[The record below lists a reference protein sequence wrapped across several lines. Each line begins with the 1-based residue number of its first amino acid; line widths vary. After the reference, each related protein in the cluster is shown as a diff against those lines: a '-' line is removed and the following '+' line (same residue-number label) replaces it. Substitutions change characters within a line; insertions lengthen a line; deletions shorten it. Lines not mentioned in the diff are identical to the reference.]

1 MSKKFLVNINMGG
14 NQIVSPVLNAAVVY
28 GTSTDPGSG
37 STGQIFYNTTSNTI
51 KYWNGTSWTPLST
64 GATTVSSLN
73 TFSGSV
79 TIVGTTNQIAVSND
93 TGTITL
99 SLPTNVTLPGK
110 TTLSAST
117 TSGSSLNIPAATSD
131 PTSPSVGDVWTTA
144 STGANILYYNGATKT
159 VAFTDSNITGSAGSV
174 TSNLTIGNGLTVAGP
189 YNGSSPVTISLPS
202 TITAGSVGSSSAIPV
217 ITYDTYG
224 RITAVTTASI
234 SSSISLAGTSG
245 TGSVSTG
252 GTLTVTGGTGVS
264 TSASGSTITVTNTGV
279 LSVNGSTGTIT
290 GLATLASPTF
300 TGTVTVPS
308 SGIVYPGSTSGQSI
322 LAAPATAG
330 TNTAI
335 TLPATAGVLALNN
348 QTFFIGTT
356 SVAINRASASLSLT
370 GVSIDG
376 NAGTATTLATARNI
390 NGVSFNGS
398 TDITV
403 KASTT
408 NSLTIG
414 TGLSGT
420 SFDGSS
426 AITIANTGVLSI
438 TGTANQVIASAST
451 GDITLS
457 LPQSISTTSTPT
469 FSQIT
474 VSNAPVNATD
484 VANKAYVDNVASGV
498 NAHDA
503 VRLATTTTLAA
514 VYAAGTLTSN
524 PPGDGGTGVG
534 ETITFS
540 ATGITQLDGA
550 NTLALGDRILVKN
563 GVTADSGSSSK
574 ANGIYEVSTA
584 GTTGVATVLTRALD
598 YDNSIFGDVTSGD
611 LVYVRSGTTYGGTQW
626 VQTNAG
632 TATTGSGATLKYCV
646 LIGTDS
652 ISFTQ
657 FSGVGVITG
666 GTGITVTGN
675 SVAITAVSPTSST
688 DTSTKGIVSGHTVN
702 TQGQV
707 TATTT
712 TTLGTEFTNTSGT
725 INLTTAGIS
734 DSKLATISTAG
745 KVSNSATTATN
756 LNTASAIVARDASGN
771 FVAGTITAAL
781 AGNASTATT
790 LATPRAIN
798 GVNFDGSA
806 AITIKASTTNALT
819 VGTGLSLSS
828 GTTFDGSAAV
838 TISLTSTYTQKYTA
852 LFTGGTSSNPFTV
865 NHALNTRD
873 VTVQVYDN
881 TTYDEVEVDI
891 VRTDVNNV
899 TVTFATTPTT
909 GNNYRIVVIG

>member
-1 MSKKFLVNINMGG
+1 MSKKFLVNIDMGG

-28 GTSTDPGSG
+28 GTSSDPGSG
-37 STGQIFYNTTSNTI
+37 STGQIFYNTTSNVI

-64 GATTVSSLN
+64 GGTAVSSLN

-79 TIVGTTNQIAVSND
+79 TIVGTTNQIAVSNA

-117 TSGSSLNIPAATSD
+117 TSGSSLNIPAATSA

-159 VAFTDSNITGSAGSV
+159 IAFTDSNITGSAASV
-174 TSNLTIGNGLTVAGP
+174 ANSLTIGNGLTTAGP
-189 YNGSSPVTISLPS
+189 YNGSAAVTISLPS

-224 RITAVTTASI
+224 RITAVSTASI

-252 GTLTVTGGTGVS
+252 GTLTVTGGTGIS
-264 TSASGSTITVTNTGV
+264 TSASGSTITVTNGGV
-279 LSVNGSTGTIT
+279 LSVNGSTGAIT
-290 GLATLASPTF
+290 GIATLASPTF
-300 TGTVTVPS
+300 TGTVTVPAT
-308 SGIVYPGSTSGQSI
+308 GIVYPGSTSGQSI

-376 NAGTATTLATARNI
+376 NAGTATKLATPILI
-390 NGVSFNGS
+390 NTVSFDGS
-398 TDITV
+398 AGITV

-408 NSLTIG
+408 NALTIG

-451 GDITLS
+451 GAITLS
-457 LPQSISTTSTPT
+457 LPQSIATTSTPT
-469 FSQIT
+469 FSMVT
-474 VSNAPVNATD
+474 VSGTTTNATD
-484 VANKAYVDNVASGV
+484 VATKAYVDNLKSGF

-503 VRLATTTTLAA
+503 VEAASTTDLTTLGTWGT
-514 VYAAGTLTSN
+514 VTYTAGTT
-524 PPGDGGTGVG
+524 GADGGTGVG
-534 ETITFS
+534 ATLTPANNGTFIIDNY
-540 ATGITQLDGA
+540 TPDVP
-550 NTLALGDRILVKN
+550 DRILIKN
-563 GVTADSGSSSK
+563 QTDSK
-574 ANGIYEVSTA
+574 QNGIYTVTA
-584 GTTGVATVLTRALD
+584 TGGAGSKWSLTRAID
-598 YDNSIFGDVTSGD
+598 YDNSIAGLASAGD
-611 LVYVRSGTTYGGTQW
+611 LVFVAGNPTEYTTPLP
-626 VQTNAG
+626 TNLNTGWSMNAQG
-632 TATTGSGATLKYCV
+632 TATGQAIKF
-646 LIGTDS
+646 GTDNV
-652 ISFTQ
+652 TWVQ
-657 FSGVGVITG
+657 FSGAGTVTG

-675 SVAITAVSPTSST
+675 SVAITAVSPTSTT
-688 DTSTKGIVSGHTVN
+688 DTSTKGIVSGLTVN

-707 TATTT
+707 TAQTTT
-712 TTLGTEFTNTSGT
+712 ALGTEFTNTAGT

-756 LNTASAIVARDASGN
+756 LNTASAIVARDSSGN
-771 FVAGTITAAL
+771 FTAGTITAAL
-781 AGNASTATT
+781 TGNASTATK
-790 LATPRAIN
+790 LATPILIN
-798 GVNFDGSA
+798 TVSFDGSA
-806 AITIKASTTNALT
+806 GITVKASTTNALT

-828 GTTFDGSAAV
+828 GTSFDGSAAL

-881 TTYDEVEVDI
+881 TTYDEVEVDL

-909 GNNYRIVVIG
+909 GSNYRIVVIG

>member
-64 GATTVSSLN
+64 GGTTVSSLN

-79 TIVGTTNQIAVSND
+79 TIVGTTNQIAVSNA

-117 TSGSSLNIPAATSD
+117 TSGSSLNIPAATSA
-131 PTSPSVGDVWTTA
+131 PTSPSVGDIWTTA
-144 STGANILYYNGATKT
+144 STGSNILYYNGATKT

-174 TSNLTIGNGLTVAGP
+174 TNSLTIGNGLTVAGP
-189 YNGSSPVTISLPS
+189 YNGSAAVTVSLPS

-252 GTLTVTGGTGVS
+252 GTLTITGGTGIS
-264 TSASGSTITVTNTGV
+264 TAASGSTITVTNGGV
-279 LSVNGSTGTIT
+279 LSVNGSTGAIT
-290 GLATLASPTF
+290 GIATLASPTF

-408 NSLTIG
+408 NALTIG

-451 GDITLS
+451 GAITLS
-457 LPQSISTTSTPT
+457 LPQSIATTSTPT
-469 FSQIT
+469 FSMVT
-474 VSNAPVNATD
+474 VSGTTTNATD
-484 VANKAYVDNVASGV
+484 VATKAYVDNLKSGF

-503 VRLATTTTLAA
+503 VEAASTTDLTTLGTWGT
-514 VYAAGTLTSN
+514 VTYTAGTT
-524 PPGDGGTGVG
+524 GADGGTGVG
-534 ETITFS
+534 ATLTPANNGTFIIDNY
-540 ATGITQLDGA
+540 TPDVP
-550 NTLALGDRILVKN
+550 DRILIKN
-563 GVTADSGSSSK
+563 QTDPK
-574 ANGIYEVSTA
+574 QNGIYTVTA
-584 GTTGVATVLTRALD
+584 TGGAGSKWSLTRAID
-598 YDNSIFGDVTSGD
+598 YDNNIAALASAGD
-611 LVYVRSGTTYGGTQW
+611 LVFVAGNPTEYTTPLP
-626 VQTNAG
+626 TNLNTGWTMNAQG
-632 TATTGSGATLKYCV
+632 TATGQAIKF
-646 LIGTDS
+646 GTDNV
-652 ISFTQ
+652 TWVQ
-657 FSGVGVITG
+657 FSGAGTVTG

-675 SVAITAVSPTSST
+675 SVAITAVSPTSTT
-688 DTSTKGIVSGHTVN
+688 DTSTKGIVSGLTVN

-707 TATTT
+707 TAQTT
-712 TTLGTEFTNTSGT
+712 TTLGTEFTNTTGT